1 MRDLTSSF
9 LFLRQHLMIMKT
21 FALMA
26 LLALAL
32 ASSVA
37 AAAPRACEKSD
48 EPLACETEDYAR
60 ADKALNLAYK
70 QAMARL
76 SPDGQ
81 TRLRTEQRA
90 WIKARDAECDNL
102 MGAAR
107 MVNCQADWA
116 ITRTGE
122 LQRL

>member
-1 MRDLTSSF
+1 MT
-9 LFLRQHLMIMKT
+9 MKT
-21 FALMA
+21 IA

-32 ASSVA
+32 ASSIA

-48 EPLACETEDYAR
+48 EPLACETEDNAR

-70 QAMARL
+70 EAMARL
-76 SPDGQ
+76 STEGK
-81 TRLRTEQRA
+81 TRLRTAQRA

-107 MVNCQADWA
+107 TINCQADWA
-116 ITRTGE
+116 ITRTAE